1 MKFIDTHTHLFAK
14 EFDNDINDVIQN
26 AIKLGVEKML
36 LPNIDSTT
44 TELMINL
51 CQKFPVNCYPMIGLH
66 PCSVQRDNVEKE
78 IKHVQDKLKRNKFVA
93 IGEIGI
99 DLYWDKT
106 SLDVQKEAF
115 ETQIKIAKDNNLPI
129 VIHTRNS
136 FNEAFEIVE
145 KLNDKNLS
153 GVFHCFSGKL
163 DDAKK
168 IIDLENFYLG
178 IGGVVTF
185 KNGGI
190 DKIINQIN
198 LKHLILETD
207 SPYLS
212 PVPNRGKRNE
222 SKHILDIAKKLSE
235 IYDIGIDD
243 IAKITT
249 QNANKL
255 FKL

>member
-14 EFDNDINDVIQN
+14 EFENDINDVIQN
-26 AIKLGVEKML
+26 AINTGVEKML

-44 TELMINL
+44 TKSMISL
-51 CQKFPVNCYPMIGLH
+51 CQKFPKNCYPMIGLH
-66 PCSVQRDNVEKE
+66 PCSVQRETVEKE
-78 IKHVQDKLKRNKFVA
+78 IEHIQDELKKNKFVA

-106 SLDVQKEAF
+106 TLDIQKEAF

-136 FNEAFEIVE
+136 FNEAYEIVE

-153 GVFHCFSGKL
+153 GVFHCFSGTL

-190 DKIINQIN
+190 DKIINQIS
-198 LKHLILETD
+198 LEHLVLETD
-207 SPYLS
+207 APYLT

-222 SKHILDIAKKLSE
+222 SKYILDIVKKLSE
-235 IYDIGIDD
+235 IYDMCIND
-243 IAKITT
+243 IAKKTT
-249 QNANKL
+249 HNANKL